1 MIPKVSDIATK
12 DSGRFNQMMMCM
24 GYEMTI
30 PGSNQV
36 IPFNS
41 YETGKLA
48 YGNGDPNSDDYQSLS
63 DFIYNAQDGTLEIR
77 IPWQL
82 LNVMDPSTKQIMSDF
97 YTEQNITPT
106 DFEQFTVGLG
116 VLTQENQRI
125 SLDGAYTYDT
135 WKMPTYHERLKP
147 SYTILQE
154 ALKELN

>member
-1 MIPKVSDIATK
+1 M
-12 DSGRFNQMMMCM
+12 
-24 GYEMTI
+24 
-30 PGSNQV
+30 
-36 IPFNS
+36 
-41 YETGKLA
+41 
-48 YGNGDPNSDDYQSLS
+48 
-63 DFIYNAQDGTLEIR
+63 EIR